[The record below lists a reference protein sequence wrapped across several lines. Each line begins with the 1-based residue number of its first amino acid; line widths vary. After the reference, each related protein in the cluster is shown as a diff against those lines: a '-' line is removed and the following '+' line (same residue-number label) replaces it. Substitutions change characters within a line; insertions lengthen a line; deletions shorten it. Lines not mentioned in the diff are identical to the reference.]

1 MSIWFSKIDIIIG
14 GLTMKKIYI
23 TGIAGMLGSNMAYL
37 LKDRY
42 EITGV
47 DKVPFRAAKI
57 KCEQFDLLDY
67 EKLKQSI
74 LQSAPDYLI
83 HTAALIN
90 VDLCEEE
97 TELAT
102 QLNSEL
108 TVFLAKICA
117 EISCKMVYIS
127 TDAVFDGENERPY
140 LEEDVTGPV
149 NEYGRTKLLGEAE
162 VLKHNHLVVRTNI
175 YGFNVQDKNSFGEW
189 IYKALQQGET
199 LNMFT
204 DIDFS
209 PILVNDL
216 TEVVVKLLE
225 DDIHGLFHVCASG
238 SISKYDFGKYLQTVF
253 SLLDG
258 HIQESVSDNFPFK
271 ARRSKHMGMN
281 NKKVRQQLGITIPTP
296 KESVE
301 RFFKLYREGYH
312 KELKDWG
319 DCR

>member
-1 MSIWFSKIDIIIG
+1 
-14 GLTMKKIYI
+14 MKKIYI
-23 TGIAGMLGSNMAYL
+23 TGIVGMLGCNMAYL

-47 DKVPFRAAKI
+47 DKVPFMAEKI
-57 KCEQFDLLDY
+57 NYEQFDLLDY
-67 EKLKQSI
+67 DKLKQSI

-90 VDLCEEE
+90 VDLCEDE
-97 TELAT
+97 TELAY

-108 TVFLAKICA
+108 TAFLAKICA
-117 EISCKMVYIS
+117 EISCEMVYIS
-127 TDAVFDGENERPY
+127 TDAVFDGEDERLY
-140 LEEDVTGPV
+140 LEEDVTRPV
-149 NEYGRTKLLGEAE
+149 NEYGKTKLLGETE

-189 IYKALQQGET
+189 IYKALQQGEK

-216 TEVVVKLLE
+216 IEVIVKLIE
-225 DDIHGLFHVCASG
+225 ENIHGLFHVCASG

-253 SLLDG
+253 SLYDG
-258 HIQESVSDNFPFK
+258 HIHESVSDNFPFK
-271 ARRSKHMGMN
+271 ARRSKHMGMD
-281 NKKVRQQLGITIPTP
+281 NKKVKRQLGIAIPTP

-301 RFFKLYREGYH
+301 RFFKLYSDGYGND
-312 KELKDWG
+312 LKNWG
-319 DCR
+319 TCNENRK